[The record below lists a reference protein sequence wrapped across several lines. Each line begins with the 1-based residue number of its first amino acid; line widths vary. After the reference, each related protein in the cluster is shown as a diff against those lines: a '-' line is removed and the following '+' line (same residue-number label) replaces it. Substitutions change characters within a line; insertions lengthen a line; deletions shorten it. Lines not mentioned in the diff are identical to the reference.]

1 MDIKT
6 GECGHDVKWAPIIW
20 REKFFFVLKCRNT
33 GKVACIWI
41 KVLKISYF
49 FVTWCPHLKSVILQ
63 DKQYLVTRHPQLKNI
78 LCPPCRF
85 FVTWCPQL
93 NDAVMR
99 TNQVLLHDVHTW
111 SLDIKRT
118 NTIFYLM
125 STFAFRDDD
134 LFPFY
139 DTVLRLSKTTK
150 AFSL

>member
-78 LCPPCRF
+78 LCPLCRF

-111 SLDIKRT
+111 SLYIKRT